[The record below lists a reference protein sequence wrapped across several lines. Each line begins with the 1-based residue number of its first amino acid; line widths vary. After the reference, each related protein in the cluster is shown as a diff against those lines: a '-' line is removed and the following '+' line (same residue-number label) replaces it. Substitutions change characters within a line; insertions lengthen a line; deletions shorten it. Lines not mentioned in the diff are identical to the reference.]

1 MAEASRVQSLVMVPH
16 HAARPG
22 NAHPPIPAFDQY
34 RSVLG
39 AHFLLPR
46 RVRHM
51 HVTPPRLP
59 HPANRRDT
67 QRMRVSGLPTPNEG
81 STLGVV
87 TPNGAAIR
95 AIRELRGLSL
105 RRLAHLIG
113 RDPGYL
119 SRVEIGRQG
128 AGDETLRRIAGELRI
143 PLDAITREKTSDQ
156 HAGGGD
162 DGAVGAR

>member
-1 MAEASRVQSLVMVPH
+1 
-16 HAARPG
+16 
-22 NAHPPIPAFDQY
+22 
-34 RSVLG
+34 
-39 AHFLLPR
+39 
-46 RVRHM
+46 
-51 HVTPPRLP
+51 
-59 HPANRRDT
+59 
-67 QRMRVSGLPTPNEG
+67 MRVPGLPTPNKG

-95 AIRELRGLSL
+95 VIRELRGLSL

-119 SRVEIGRQG
+119 SHVETGRQG

-156 HAGGGD
+156 HAGGD
-162 DGAVGAR
+162 DGDAPGAR

>member
-1 MAEASRVQSLVMVPH
+1 MPH
-16 HAARPG
+16 DLTTRT
-22 NAHPPIPAFDQY
+22 HPYPLLTSIDRCWGRTFCC
-34 RSVLG
+34 LG
-39 AHFLLPR
+39 ALGICTSLPPR
-46 RVRHM
+46 R
-51 HVTPPRLP
+51 L

-67 QRMRVSGLPTPNEG
+67 QRMRVPGLPTPNEG
-81 STLGVV
+81 FTLGVV

-156 HAGGGD
+156 QAGGD
-162 DGAVGAR
+162 DGDARDAR